1 MKNHVMGATIGRILL
16 MEAAFLVPPMALCL
30 WDGEGRNARAFLW
43 AIGLCAAAGAV
54 LCAFGRRSAGRG
66 GFAAQTGFVTV
77 ALAWVAISV
86 FGAMPF
92 RLSGAIP

>member
-54 LCAFGRRSAGRG
+54 LCAMHSLVQKEPSIRRVLG
-66 GFAAQTGFVTV
+66 
-77 ALAWVAISV
+77 V
-86 FGAMPF
+86 F
-92 RLSGAIP
+92 SGAQVVE